1 MTSEQKAGCLTF
13 VLASVKVVKEV
24 PGGNEE
30 QDLWSQS
37 AWPSVFS
44 VTYLVWNVGH
54 LHLFPSH
61 F

>member
-37 AWPSVFS
+37 AWPSIFS
-44 VTYLVWNVGH
+44 VTYLV
-54 LHLFPSH
+54 
-61 F
+61 